1 MTVIYTLT
9 TKFIGLI
16 GQPNS
21 PPQGNLLYKDDKVVT
36 IRAVDP
42 LPKINVQQEATG
54 NLKGIFNKSAGTC
67 ILSGQMQSENVM
79 VGQFYHF
86 RLLINQSQSQKET
99 AMIRIV
105 LNRTIKCTGR
115 TVAGQP
121 KDFTDK
127 QPVMM
132 VERPIKIATKVPEVV
147 GENLSLK
154 MTRFKDIDIE
164 KRRALML
171 VDIETGLQMP
181 IALKSA
187 QHDVL
192 PTMKTELINVTY

>member
-1 MTVIYTLT
+1 
-9 TKFIGLI
+9 
-16 GQPNS
+16 
-21 PPQGNLLYKDDKVVT
+21 
-36 IRAVDP
+36 
-42 LPKINVQQEATG
+42 
-54 NLKGIFNKSAGTC
+54 
-67 ILSGQMQSENVM
+67 
-79 VGQFYHF
+79 
-86 RLLINQSQSQKET
+86 
-99 AMIRIV
+99 
-105 LNRTIKCTGR
+105 
-115 TVAGQP
+115 
-121 KDFTDK
+121 
-127 QPVMM
+127 MM